1 MGSVMM
7 IGYHAWSEVDKES
20 TFAYM
25 STQSLPLPLLP
36 HKVKGR
42 LCF

>member
-7 IGYHAWSEVDKES
+7 MGYHAWSEVHEES

-25 STQSLPLPLLP
+25 STQSLPLPPLP
-36 HKVKGR
+36 P
-42 LCF
+42 